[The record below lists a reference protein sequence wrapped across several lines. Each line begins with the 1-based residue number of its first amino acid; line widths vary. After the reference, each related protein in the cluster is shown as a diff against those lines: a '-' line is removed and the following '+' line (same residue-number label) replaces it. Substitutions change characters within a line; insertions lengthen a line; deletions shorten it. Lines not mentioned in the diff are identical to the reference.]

1 MSSSF
6 NVLVSQLCWKE
17 DLWKY
22 VVVARRKK
30 NGAEEERNSA
40 EISWD

>member
-6 NVLVSQLCWKE
+6 SVLVSQ
-17 DLWKY
+17 LWKY

-30 NGAEEERNSA
+30 NGAEEEGNSA
-40 EISWD
+40 ETSWD